1 MTDFRAFTLSA
12 GSILEQIA
20 TDVLVLPSSVFS
32 NQNTMPRMWTAIWDT
47 GATKSCI
54 AKRIVDELNL
64 IAVGRTSIGTAN
76 GITDAN
82 TYLVDIGLPNGVT
95 VKNILVTCADLGDD
109 DVLIGMDIITKGDF
123 SINLTGLCT
132 STKAFIYTKLHHF
145 KTVINEI
152 LAECRSTFSLS
163 FCICW

>member
-12 GSILEQIA
+12 GNILEQIA

-32 NQNTMPRMWTAIWDT
+32 NQNSMPRMWTAIWDT

-123 SINLTGLCT
+123 SITNYKG
-132 STKAFIYTKLHHF
+132 
-145 KTVINEI
+145 KTV
-152 LAECRSTFSLS
+152 FSFRTPS
-163 FCICW
+163 VAKIDYEEEYKKEFGTK

>member
-123 SINLTGLCT
+123 SITNYKG
-132 STKAFIYTKLHHF
+132 
-145 KTVINEI
+145 KTM
-152 LAECRSTFSLS
+152 FSFRTPS
-163 FCICW
+163 VAKIDYEEEYKKEFGMK

>member
-123 SINLTGLCT
+123 SITNY
-132 STKAFIYTKLHHF
+132 K
-145 KTVINEI
+145 
-152 LAECRSTFSLS
+152 
-163 FCICW
+163 

>member
-123 SINLTGLCT
+123 SITNYKG
-132 STKAFIYTKLHHF
+132 
-145 KTVINEI
+145 KTV
-152 LAECRSTFSLS
+152 FSFRTPS
-163 FCICW
+163 VAKIDYEEEYKKEFGMK